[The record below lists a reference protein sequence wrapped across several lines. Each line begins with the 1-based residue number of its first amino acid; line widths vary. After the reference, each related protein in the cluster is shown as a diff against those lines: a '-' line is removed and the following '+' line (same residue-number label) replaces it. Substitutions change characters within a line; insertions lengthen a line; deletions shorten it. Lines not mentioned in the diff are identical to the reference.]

1 MGKMKNEKYISEE
14 ELISEFEEV
23 YGHKT
28 LIDEIKLDMLKGMM
42 K

>member
-1 MGKMKNEKYISEE
+1 MKDEQIITEE
-14 ELISEFEEV
+14 ELISEFEEI

-28 LIDEIKLDMLKGMM
+28 LMDEIKLDMLKGMM

>member
-1 MGKMKNEKYISEE
+1 MMNEQVITEE